1 MTHTHTIN
9 PPEKL
14 PFTLS
19 VICSALDAAGQ
30 ARDVAQQ
37 LPAPLVESVAS
48 SSGYVLELGS
58 DGWVLH
64 TPHALKLG
72 DLKLDFAQGPTAWR
86 LRQAGRRQPLG
97 RALGLKPGESKH
109 VVDATAG
116 LGRDG
121 MVLANLGCRVTLIER
136 SPVVALLLR
145 DALQRT
151 APPELHERV
160 EVVEADARSYL
171 CTLATPPDAVYLDPM
186 YPERGKSA
194 LVKKEM
200 RILRELVGKD
210 PDASELLDA
219 ALACGTPRVAV
230 KRPRGAPAVD
240 GPPPTHSIDAP
251 NTRYDVYLCPRRQS
265 AMPL

>member
-1 MTHTHTIN
+1 MTHTHPSTL
-9 PPEKL
+9 PENL
-14 PFTLS
+14 PFTVS
-19 VICSALDAAGQ
+19 VVCSTLDYAAQ
-30 ARDVAQQ
+30 ARDVAQRLQ
-37 LPAPLVESVAS
+37 AAFVEGAAPS
-48 SSGYVLELGS
+48 SDYVLELGD

-64 TPHALKLG
+64 TPHELKLG
-72 DLKLDFAQGPTAWR
+72 ELKLDFAQGPTAWR

-97 RALGLKPGESKH
+97 RALGVKAGESKH
-109 VVDATAG
+109 LIDATAG

-136 SPVVALLLR
+136 SPIVALLLR
-145 DALQRT
+145 DALLRT
-151 APPELHERV
+151 VLPEVHERV
-160 EVVEADARSYL
+160 EVVDADARSYL

-219 ALACGTPRVAV
+219 ALTCGTPRVAV
-230 KRPRGAPAVD
+230 KRPRSAPVVD

-251 NTRYDVYLCPRRQS
+251 NTRYDVYLCPQS
-265 AMPL
+265 QR